1 MNEERKPKRIRK
13 QDCRIDWAHYPAED
27 ENGNPIIEDRTE
39 DRNEWLIEDCECDEY
54 RLANQKICFRYYSF
68 DYEIDKF
75 KQWMQQENYDDSTI
89 AYWGLERMFND
100 GWIKSPAF
108 VDWKDFHVFYALPVI
123 KAFINNVNNAE
134 MRVSILTYFI
144 DNAEYI
150 LGKYQKKEILPAL
163 KNLREIQ
170 KEAVKIRKEELAKQK
185 AAQKRKTPKEKP
197 EYILTLEEIIEYVKT
212 KNPESA
218 SVIRSML
225 YDMML
230 HKEGWNTPATLK
242 KIDAM
247 GTKIVHNGDTIYGDK
262 HVGTQIDSV
271 ASKAIGVQEI
281 HE

>member
-1 MNEERKPKRIRK
+1 
-13 QDCRIDWAHYPAED
+13 
-27 ENGNPIIEDRTE
+27 
-39 DRNEWLIEDCECDEY
+39 
-54 RLANQKICFRYYSF
+54 
-68 DYEIDKF
+68 
-75 KQWMQQENYDDSTI
+75 MQQQGYTENTI

-170 KEAVKIRKEELAKQK
+170 KEAVKIRKDELAKQK

-218 SVIRSML
+218 SAIRSML

-230 HKEGWNTPATLK
+230 HKEGWNTPTILK

-247 GTKIVHNGDTIYGDK
+247 DAKFVHNGDNVYGDK
-262 HVGTQIDSV
+262 HVSTQIDNI
-271 ASKAIGVQEI
+271 APKAIGVQEI